1 MTGMALISLWLS
13 IVPVQDT
20 LQAGT
25 VVALKESV
33 PLSQVASPVSSIRPE
48 LLETTGTYRP
58 NSLSGMIPGLHIPDY
73 GASMT
78 STIYLRGLGSRME
91 NPVLGLYLD
100 GIPIL
105 DKNAYDF
112 DWEGV
117 RSVTLLR
124 GPQGTLYGRNTMG
137 GVLAIRTL
145 APSDCLP
152 PTISLEYGTAN
163 TVRAGG
169 FFTTGNHAFSATF
182 RHTDGVFRNV
192 FKQELCD
199 PFNGLSVRWKWEKP
213 AGDRLFVSH
222 LFSASLSDEGGF
234 AYGLHTDGTDG
245 PVSYNDEAG
254 YRRLFVLD
262 GTKLRWRGEKVVVD
276 GTASLQLLL
285 DDMRMDQDYTERPIF
300 TLQQEQHCGAGTLE
314 VLVRR
319 ADAKA
324 RWQPSSGVFAFLR
337 GNRMHAPVTFKR
349 DGIQTLILDNANA
362 HIPSDIGYLTLSDN
376 EMTVGS
382 DFDIATWN
390 VALFHESVWRTGA
403 WLFTAGLRVDYEGA
417 RMDYDCLTSLHY
429 RFMPTMKA
437 DKALDVPYTGSVGHS
452 RIEVLPKLSVLYEV
466 AEGLRL
472 FSVLSKGY
480 RSGGFN
486 TQIFS
491 DILQHQAMTAMMKD
505 LGVYFDQPTAGVT
518 AGHTEYDPEE
528 AWNLE
533 VGGRFR
539 REGIRAEV
547 SAYGMNVRNRQM
559 TVFLPGQS
567 AGRMMTNADGGWHV
581 GVETEAEGRW
591 KDLCLRAAW
600 SWCKTEE
607 GVPYVPEHTL
617 FAGVGYPFRLRGCR
631 LQVDGFVRGAGPFW
645 WNEEHS
651 LREPFS
657 LRAGGRIA
665 LVFPKWE
672 VYARGENLTSTDSHT
687 FYFKS
692 MEKEYFASGKPRM
705 IMIGITIKC
714 K

>member
-33 PLSQVASPVSSIRPE
+33 PLSRVASPVSSIRPE

-58 NSLSGMIPGLHIPDY
+58 NSLSGMVPGLHIPDY

-117 RSVTLLR
+117 RGVTLLR

-137 GVLAIRTL
+137 GVLALRTL
-145 APSDCLP
+145 APSDALP
-152 PTISLEYGTAN
+152 PTFSLEYGTAN

-199 PFNGLSVRWKWEKP
+199 PYNGLSVRWKWEKP

-285 DDMRMDQDYTERPIF
+285 DDMRMDQDYTERSIF

-437 DKALDVPYTGSVGHS
+437 DKALNVPYTGSVGHS

-518 AGHTEYDPEE
+518 ARHTEYDPEE

>member
-48 LLETTGTYRP
+48 LLETTCTYRP
-58 NSLSGMIPGLHIPDY
+58 NSLSGMVPGLHIPDY

-117 RSVTLLR
+117 RGVTLLR

-300 TLQQEQHCGAGTLE
+300 TLQQVQHCGAGTLE

-390 VALFHESVWRTGA
+390 VALFHE
-403 WLFTAGLRVDYEGA
+403 
-417 RMDYDCLTSLHY
+417 
-429 RFMPTMKA
+429 
-437 DKALDVPYTGSVGHS
+437 
-452 RIEVLPKLSVLYEV
+452 I
-466 AEGLRL
+466 
-472 FSVLSKGY
+472 
-480 RSGGFN
+480 
-486 TQIFS
+486 
-491 DILQHQAMTAMMKD
+491 
-505 LGVYFDQPTAGVT
+505 
-518 AGHTEYDPEE
+518 
-528 AWNLE
+528 
-533 VGGRFR
+533 GR
-539 REGIRAEV
+539 A
-547 SAYGMNVRNRQM
+547 
-559 TVFLPGQS
+559 
-567 AGRMMTNADGGWHV
+567 HV
-581 GVETEAEGRW
+581 
-591 KDLCLRAAW
+591 
-600 SWCKTEE
+600 
-607 GVPYVPEHTL
+607 
-617 FAGVGYPFRLRGCR
+617 
-631 LQVDGFVRGAGPFW
+631 
-645 WNEEHS
+645 
-651 LREPFS
+651 
-657 LRAGGRIA
+657 
-665 LVFPKWE
+665 
-672 VYARGENLTSTDSHT
+672 
-687 FYFKS
+687 
-692 MEKEYFASGKPRM
+692 
-705 IMIGITIKC
+705 
-714 K
+714 

>member
-33 PLSQVASPVSSIRPE
+33 PLSRVASPVSSIRPE

-58 NSLSGMIPGLHIPDY
+58 NSLSGMVPGLHIPDY

-117 RSVTLLR
+117 RGVTLLR
-124 GPQGTLYGRNTMG
+124 GSQGTLYGRNTMG

-199 PFNGLSVRWKWEKP
+199 PYNGLSVRWKWEKP

-285 DDMRMDQDYTERPIF
+285 DDMRMDQDYTERSIF

-417 RMDYDCLTSLHY
+417 RMDYDCQTSLHY

-518 AGHTEYDPEE
+518 ARHTEYDPEE

>member
-48 LLETTGTYRP
+48 LMRATGTYRP
-58 NSLSGMIPGLHIPDY
+58 NSLSGMVPGLHIPDY
-73 GASMT
+73 GASLT

-91 NPVLGLYLD
+91 NPVLGLYVD

-112 DWEGV
+112 DWEAV

-145 APSDCLP
+145 APSDALP
-152 PTISLEYGTAN
+152 PTFSLEYGTAN

-262 GTKLRWRGEKVVVD
+262 GTKLRWRGEKVVLD
-276 GTASLQLLL
+276 GTASVQYLL
-285 DDMRMDQDYTERPIF
+285 DDMRMDQDYTERSIF
-300 TLQQEQHCGAGTLE
+300 TLQQKQNSGAGTLE
-314 VLVRR
+314 VLVRK
-319 ADAKA
+319 ADTKA
-324 RWQPSSGVFAFLR
+324 RWQPTGGVFAFFR
-337 GNRMHAPVTFKR
+337 GNHMHAPVTFKR

-362 HIPSDIGYLTLSDN
+362 HIPADIGYLSISDE
-376 EMTVGS
+376 EMPVTS
-382 DFDIATWN
+382 DFDILSWN
-390 VALFHESVWRTGA
+390 VALFHQSVYRTGA
-403 WLFTAGLRVDYEGA
+403 WLLTAGVRIDYEGA
-417 RMDYDCLTSLHY
+417 WMGYDCLTLLHY
-429 RFMPTMKA
+429 RFIPTMKA
-437 DKALDVPYTGSVGHS
+437 DKALNVPYTGSIGHS
-452 RIEVLPKLSVLYEV
+452 RIEVLPKLSVLYEA
-466 AEGLRL
+466 AEGLRF
-472 FSVLSKGY
+472 FSTLSKGY

-491 DILQHQAMTAMMKD
+491 DILQRQTMNATMKD
-505 LGVYFDQPTAGVT
+505 LGVYFDQPTAIVT
-518 AGHTEYDPEE
+518 AEHTEYDPEE
-528 AWNLE
+528 AWNME
-533 VGGRFR
+533 VGGRWS
-539 REGIRAEV
+539 REHFRAEV
-547 SAYGMNVRNRQM
+547 SAYWMEVRNRQL

-567 AGRMMTNADGGWHV
+567 AGRMMTNLGRGRNV
-581 GVETEAEGRW
+581 GVETEAEARV
-591 KDLCLRAAW
+591 KMLTLRAAW
-600 SWCKTEE
+600 SWCRTDD

-617 FAGVGYPFRLRGCR
+617 FAGASYSIDLNGCR
-631 LQVDGFVRGAGPFW
+631 LKGDAFLRGAGPFW

-651 LREPFS
+651 LQEPFS
-657 LRAGGRIA
+657 ARLGACITLA
-665 LVFPKWE
+665 FPKWE
-672 VYARGENLTSTDSHT
+672 WYVRGENLTGTESHS

-692 MEKEYFASGKPRM
+692 MEKEFFAAGKPRM
-705 IMIGITIKC
+705 LYTGISLNF
-714 K
+714 